1 MTENELDQIMQR
13 VLLDAIKKI
22 VKQKIVL
29 FPLLIRLPDI
39 SAVS

>member
-1 MTENELDQIMQR
+1 MTDNELDQLMQR
-13 VLLDAIKKI
+13 VCWMQSKKI